1 MKDEKTRSVLGDLQN
16 LQRRFDARESR
27 ADDLKTIAVLKK
39 RVASADQARTAAARS
54 KKRTELELE
63 NERRND
69 QIFGALSA
77 HAVAAKNRKRRDDAK
92 RAHYQPPGARAVRV
106 GGALRPAREEPEPV
120 AWPAPPTDD
129 TNAAVAP
136 PPTPDADAPP
146 AWMMPAARV
155 PAVGDIL
162 MN

>member
-16 LQRRFDARESR
+16 LQKRFDARESR
-27 ADDLKTIAVLKK
+27 DDDLKTIAVLKK
-39 RVASADQARTAAARS
+39 RVACADQARSAASRA

-77 HAVAAKNRKRRDDAK
+77 QAVNAKNRKRREEAK

-146 AWMMPAARV
+146 AWMMPAFSTRNS
-155 PAVGDIL
+155 I
-162 MN
+162 

>member
-16 LQRRFDARESR
+16 LQKRFDARESR

-77 HAVAAKNRKRRDDAK
+77 QAVNAKNRKRRDEAK

-106 GGALRPAREEPEPV
+106 DALAR
-120 AWPAPPTDD
+120 
-129 TNAAVAP
+129 
-136 PPTPDADAPP
+136 
-146 AWMMPAARV
+146 ARV
-155 PAVGDIL
+155 RQRAEPRSVSSS
-162 MN
+162 

>member
-1 MKDEKTRSVLGDLQN
+1 MN
-16 LQRRFDARESR
+16 
-27 ADDLKTIAVLKK
+27 TIAVLKK
-39 RVASADQARTAAARS
+39 RVACADQTRSAASRA

-77 HAVAAKNRKRRDDAK
+77 QAVNAKNRKRREEAK
-92 RAHYQPPGARAVRV
+92 RAHYRPPGARAVRV
-106 GGALRPAREEPEPV
+106 GGALRREPELV

-136 PPTPDADAPP
+136 PPTPDDAPP

-162 MN
+162 N

>member
-16 LQRRFDARESR
+16 LQKRFDARESR

-77 HAVAAKNRKRRDDAK
+77 QAVNAKNRKRRDEAK

-106 GGALRPAREEPEPV
+106 GGALRREPEPV
-120 AWPAPPTDD
+120 SWPAPPTED

-136 PPTPDADAPP
+136 HVLFASMLAFASSSTAFSQPS
-146 AWMMPAARV
+146 
-155 PAVGDIL
+155 L
-162 MN
+162 